1 MSDTV
6 IVRINEKLIPE
17 LQINYN
23 ADTNVAN
30 HRDISTWADITVTSQ
45 QKLILIVAAN
55 MVLSK
60 EVKIPSKNEEIIR
73 QSIPFA
79 LEEFLANDIDENHYA
94 YWQLAE
100 HSFLVSVIQKSTIEN
115 IQIELNN
122 HGLDC
127 KQMLSELFTVP
138 YHLGKLSM
146 LSFEG
151 YSIIREG
158 HSGTVVANNMLK
170 TYIESSDLE
179 EQICY
184 AEQDIELSEFPNAE
198 IKRINIPLLQAM
210 TVTSQDSVN
219 LFQAQYSQQDERSKS
234 KSPVLKMLG
243 LIVVLVVSWIAING
257 YKLFDL
263 SNQIDSIKDKQ
274 AKLLQ
279 TLIPNASET
288 ERRDPYSAIQ
298 SRLKVS
304 QNNKST
310 KSDGGFIQSLH
321 YIGRTLLDHPSIQV
335 QSLRQRGG
343 KLEISIRTQDMGK
356 LNAFQSSLKNN
367 VLAMRVKTGTR
378 EVNNN
383 GVNSVITME
392 SMQ

>member
-17 LQINYN
+17 LQINYD
-23 ADTNVAN
+23 ADTNIAK
-30 HRDISTWADITVTSQ
+30 HRDISSWADITVISP

-55 MVLSK
+55 LVFST
-60 EVKIPSKNEEIIR
+60 EVIIPSKNEEIIR

-100 HSFLVSVIQKSTIEN
+100 HNFLVSVIQKSIIEN

-138 YHLGKLSM
+138 YHLGKLSI

-151 YSIIREG
+151 YSILREG
-158 HSGTVVANNMLK
+158 HSGTVVANKMLN
-170 TYIESSDLE
+170 TYIKSSDLE

-184 AEQDIELSEFPNAE
+184 AEQDIKLSEIPNVE
-198 IKRINIPLLQAM
+198 MKRIDLPLLQAM

-219 LFQAQYSQQDERSKS
+219 LFQSQYSQQDKKS
-234 KSPVLKMLG
+234 ETKSPVLKILG

-257 YKLFDL
+257 YNLLDI
-263 SNQIDSIKDKQ
+263 SNQISSIKDKQ

-279 TLIPNASET
+279 ALIPNASET
-288 ERRDPYSAIQ
+288 EKRDPYSAIQ
-298 SRLKVS
+298 SRLKQTQS
-304 QNNKST
+304 NKSA
-310 KSDGGFIQSLH
+310 KSTGGFIQSLH